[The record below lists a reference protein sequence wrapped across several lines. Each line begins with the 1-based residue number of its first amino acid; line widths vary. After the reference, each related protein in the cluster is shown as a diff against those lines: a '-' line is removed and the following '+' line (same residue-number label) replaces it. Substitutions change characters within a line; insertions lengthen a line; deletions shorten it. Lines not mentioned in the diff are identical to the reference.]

1 LAGATAAGGF
11 ALTNCGPADRLLAR
25 AGLASGEMPRLLV
38 RAFLPALVTWLPL
51 ALLAWLAPP
60 AASESAVGFYQDLS
74 THVRFLVFVPLLILI
89 EASIGRR
96 TKQVTLQF
104 VQAELVAEV
113 DRPRFE
119 AALRRCARAIDSALA
134 ECAIAALAAFFVVT
148 AVRAFEADGVLF
160 WYERVGEAGV
170 GLSTA
175 GWWYAIGA
183 LLPPFLLLR
192 WLWRYL
198 VWSWFLHRVS
208 RLQLD
213 LEATHPDGAAG
224 LEFVGFGHAAFAG
237 LAFAISCL
245 VAGAIGTRVLR
256 EGASILSYQWPLTVF
271 VVLAI
276 LVGIAPLA
284 VFLRPLRR
292 TREAG
297 LLAYGTFA
305 ARYVQDFQRR
315 WIGTEAGK
323 APLEASGDVQGLADI
338 GGSFERVY
346 AMRLLP
352 ISLKTSL
359 AFAIAALAPMLP
371 LVLAVMPLKDLL
383 KLLMQAMI

>member
-1 LAGATAAGGF
+1 MADAAADGF
-11 ALTNCGPADRLLAR
+11 SLTNCGPVDRVLVR
-25 AGLASGEMPRLLV
+25 AGLESGEMPRLLV
-38 RAFLPALVTWLPL
+38 RAFVPALVVWMPL
-51 ALLAWLAPP
+51 ALLAGFAAPEGGQP
-60 AASESAVGFYQDLS
+60 KVGFYQDLA

-96 TKQVTLQF
+96 TKLVTLQF
-104 VQAELVAEV
+104 VQAELVAAG

-119 AALRRCARAIDSALA
+119 AELRRCGRAIDSALV
-134 ECAIAALAAFFVVT
+134 ECAIAALAVFFVVT
-148 AVRAFEADGVLF
+148 AVRAFEADGVQY
-160 WYERVGEAGV
+160 WYERAGEAGV
-170 GLSTA
+170 ELSKA
-175 GWWYAIGA
+175 GWWYAIGS

-198 VWSWFLHRVS
+198 VWSWFLYRVS
-208 RLQLD
+208 RLDLD
-213 LEATHPDGAAG
+213 LVATHPDGAAG

-245 VAGAIGTRVLR
+245 VAGAIGTRVLQ
-256 EGASILSYQWPLTVF
+256 EGASILHYQWPLTVF

-284 VFLRPLRR
+284 TFLRPLRR
-292 TREAG
+292 AREAG

-359 AFAIAALAPMLP
+359 AFAISAAAPMLP